1 MCYVISCSRDV
12 SKYIRISTTRLSVY
26 SIQRKRKVLSC
37 SSSARIHTQLTL
49 CVPLE
54 WLTRNRNQTL
64 PLTLKNWKLT
74 QCNKNV
80 DKAMGLLRLADHP
93 LFVRTFL
100 LSKSI
105 SEHWSFVDYNRRT
118 DEHYCSYNML
128 LNADLNIIDLLAMLA
143 IFARA

>member
-49 CVPLE
+49 CAPLE

-64 PLTLKNWKLT
+64 PLTVKNW
-74 QCNKNV
+74 NKNATRTSTKQWV
-80 DKAMGLLRLADHP
+80 YYGRQTTLCSCGRFYYQNRYLSIDRL
-93 LFVRTFL
+93 
-100 LSKSI
+100 
-105 SEHWSFVDYNRRT
+105 W
-118 DEHYCSYNML
+118 
-128 LNADLNIIDLLAMLA
+128 IIKEEQMNTTAA
-143 IFARA
+143 TIYS